1 MFHLFE
7 YSYFFCR
14 KCNFISLMHHIIFFY
29 FSVLIETMTF
39 DFKCSQTWV
48 LDMSRS
54 IVSYC
59 SICICLIQII
69 CKFVICLHTGNSIFL
84 VLKSFFL
91 ITVLATRSNIPPLS
105 IFITKGM
112 LISVF
117 MSLITA
123 SASGPNFGILLPC
136 FLYVLLKRPIN
147 SAVVIGFLF
156 LASLTLSWKCRVNS
170 TSIPTAANN
179 LSAYF

>member
-14 KCNFISLMHHIIFFY
+14 KCNFIPLMHHIIFFY

-59 SICICLIQII
+59 FSSISLINVIG
-69 CKFVICLHTGNSIFL
+69 KFVKCFHTGNSIL
-84 VLKSFFL
+84 VVLKSLFL
-91 ITVLATRSNIPPLS
+91 MTVLATRSNIPFLS

-112 LISVF
+112 LISALI
-117 MSLITA
+117 SLITA
-123 SASGPNFGILLPC
+123 SAPGLNLRILLPC
-136 FLYVLLKRPIN
+136 LL
-147 SAVVIGFLF
+147 
-156 LASLTLSWKCRVNS
+156 
-170 TSIPTAANN
+170 
-179 LSAYF
+179 